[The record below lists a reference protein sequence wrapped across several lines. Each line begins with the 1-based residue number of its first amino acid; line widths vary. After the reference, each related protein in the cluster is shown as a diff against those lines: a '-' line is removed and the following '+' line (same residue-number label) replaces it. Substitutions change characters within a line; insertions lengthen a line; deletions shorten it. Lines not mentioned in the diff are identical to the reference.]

1 MIVDRDFVAGAAE
14 DIIRT
19 RVLETWF
26 AGRQVYAAD

>member
-1 MIVDRDFVAGAAE
+1 MLDRDFVAGAPD

-26 AGRQVYAAD
+26 AGRQVYASE